1 VTYLV
6 IDAGVLL
13 SAAVARRD
21 GPLVR
26 LMGAVAAGAVEMV
39 ACDQLFVEVE
49 KGLRGTY
56 FRDRLTEEQRVGI
69 PSALRRIAA
78 VLPDPELPTP
88 VLRDPSDDY
97 LLALARAA
105 KATAIVTGDRDLL
118 DHIGLD
124 PPALSPRAA
133 CVRLGLF
140 PET

>member
-1 VTYLV
+1 MTYLV

-56 FRDRLTEEQRVGI
+56 FR
-69 PSALRRIAA
+69 
-78 VLPDPELPTP
+78 
-88 VLRDPSDDY
+88 
-97 LLALARAA
+97 
-105 KATAIVTGDRDLL
+105 
-118 DHIGLD
+118 
-124 PPALSPRAA
+124 
-133 CVRLGLF
+133 
-140 PET
+140 